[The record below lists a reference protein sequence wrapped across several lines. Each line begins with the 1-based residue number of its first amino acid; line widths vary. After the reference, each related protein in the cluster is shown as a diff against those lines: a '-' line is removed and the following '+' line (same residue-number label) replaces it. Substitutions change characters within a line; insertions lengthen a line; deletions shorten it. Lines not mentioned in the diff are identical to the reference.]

1 PTPQPAAIQT
11 RPASGQTMPGTLT
24 YASATMATSAISRN
38 STTMSM
44 PPIGPHRTTR
54 TSPIGR
60 RASSGHP
67 RFALELALDLRE
79 IGKWSFQ
86 PREQERCETPEEDF
100 VVRRLVRVDGLTR
113 AELGDELQ
121 RVGTGERVGER
132 AHDEVQPPRELLLR
146 KLGER
151 ARERGLETRD
161 HRRVL
166 FGKES
171 ADERR
176 GVRIRASEKA
186 QEVLAAALVIAREP
200 QRRDEER
207 HHDPFARQRPA
218 PGARFQRGEKLQ
230 TRQVHWIEAPRQHR
244 LEKLLLAA
252 EVIVG
257 RGEIHVGRGGDRTQ
271 ARCLEAVLHEER
283 LGDVEDARARRSR
296 ITRADD
302 NGVLGA

>member
-1 PTPQPAAIQT
+1 LPAKSSASQPTVPASSASRSVCDIAGSTRLNPARSGALTNRRRSGATASGIDTTMTITASAIAHAGESAPTPQPAAIQT

-186 QEVLAAALVIAREP
+186 QEV
-200 QRRDEER
+200 
-207 HHDPFARQRPA
+207 
-218 PGARFQRGEKLQ
+218 
-230 TRQVHWIEAPRQHR
+230 
-244 LEKLLLAA
+244 
-252 EVIVG
+252 
-257 RGEIHVGRGGDRTQ
+257 
-271 ARCLEAVLHEER
+271 
-283 LGDVEDARARRSR
+283 
-296 ITRADD
+296 
-302 NGVLGA
+302 